1 MTKREGAMSMVRKV
15 VVTGYGVV
23 SPLGNTVSA
32 LWDNIKEGKSGI
44 RKIQAEEFSGINTQI
59 AGTITDFDAAQY
71 MDKKELSKYDRFVQ
85 YAIAASQQALEQA
98 NLNMEQVDKERL
110 GVYIGSGIGG
120 IDTILANH
128 QALIENGPRKVSPF
142 MVPMMISNMA
152 AGILA
157 IKTGFKGPS
166 FSPVSACATG
176 NQAIGEAFLAIR
188 HGYADGILA
197 GGAEAPINPL
207 SFAGFSRMKA
217 MSTRNEE
224 PAKAS
229 RPFDSARDGFVMS
242 EGAGIVF
249 LEEYEHAKQRG
260 ATILGE
266 IVGYGVTTD
275 AYHITS
281 PDYTGAAN
289 AMKLALKMG
298 NIDVSVVD
306 YINAHGTS
314 TPEGDKSETKA
325 IKSVFGDHAY
335 QLKVSSTKSMTGHLF
350 GAAGGIEAIIT
361 LKSIMENIIPPT
373 INYET
378 PDPECDLNY
387 VPNEA
392 LHQTVNIALSNGFG
406 FGGHNAVLAFKKFV
420 E

>member
-1 MTKREGAMSMVRKV
+1 MVRRV

-32 LWDNIKEGKSGI
+32 LWENIKEGKSGI
-44 RKIQAEEFSGINTQI
+44 DKIHAEEFSGINTQI

-128 QALIENGPRKVSPF
+128 QAFIENGPRKVSPF

-224 PAKAS
+224 PTKAS

-289 AMKLALKMG
+289 AMNLALKMG
-298 NIDVSVVD
+298 EIDVSAVD
-306 YINAHGTS
+306 YINAHGTG

-325 IKSVFGDHAY
+325 IKSVFGNDAY

-373 INYET
+373 INYDT

-406 FGGHNAVLAFKKFV
+406 FGGHNAVLAFKKF
-420 E
+420 EE

>member
-1 MTKREGAMSMVRKV
+1 MVRRV
-15 VVTGYGVV
+15 VVTGYGVI
-23 SPLGNTVSA
+23 SPLGQTVSA
-32 LWDNIKEGKSGI
+32 LWENIKEGKSGI
-44 RKIQAEEFSGINTQI
+44 TKLEAEEFSGIHTQI
-59 AGTITDFDAAQY
+59 AGSITDFDATQY
-71 MDKKELSKYDRFVQ
+71 MDKKELSKYDLFIQ
-85 YAIAASQQALEQA
+85 YALAASQQALEQA
-98 NLNMEQVDKERL
+98 NINMEQVNKERL

-120 IDTILANH
+120 IETILANH
-128 QALIENGPRKVSPF
+128 QAMLDNGPRKVSPF

-152 AGILA
+152 AGIIA

-176 NQAIGEAFLAIR
+176 NQAIGEAFLNIR

-217 MSTRNEE
+217 MSTRNDAPEQ
-224 PAKAS
+224 AS
-229 RPFDSARDGFVMS
+229 RPFDSHRDGFVMS
-242 EGAGIVF
+242 EGAGVVF

-275 AYHITS
+275 AFHITA
-281 PDYTGAAN
+281 PDFTGAAN
-289 AMKLALKMG
+289 AMKLALSMG
-298 NIDVSVVD
+298 DIDVTAVD

-325 IKSVFGDHAY
+325 IKSVFGEHAY

-361 LKSIMENIIPPT
+361 LKSILEGIIPPT

-406 FGGHNAVLAFKKFV
+406 FGGHNAVLAFKKF
-420 E
+420 EE

>member
-1 MTKREGAMSMVRKV
+1 MVRRV
-15 VVTGYGVV
+15 VITGYGVI
-23 SPLGNTVSA
+23 SPLGQTVSA
-32 LWDNIKEGKSGI
+32 LWENIKEGRSGI
-44 RKIQAEEFSGINTQI
+44 TKLEAEEFSGINTQI
-59 AGTITDFDAAQY
+59 AGSITDFDATQY
-71 MDKKELSKYDRFVQ
+71 MDKKELGKYDLFVQ
-85 YAIAASQQALEQA
+85 YALAASQQALEQA
-98 NLNMEQVDKERL
+98 NIKMEQVDKERL

-120 IDTILANH
+120 IETILANH
-128 QALIENGPRKVSPF
+128 QAMLDNGPRKVSPF

-152 AGILA
+152 AGIIA

-176 NQAIGEAFLAIR
+176 NQAIGEAFLNIR

-217 MSTRNEE
+217 MSTRNDAPEQ
-224 PAKAS
+224 AS
-229 RPFDSARDGFVMS
+229 RPFDSHRDGFVMS
-242 EGAGIVF
+242 EGAGVVF
-249 LEEYEHAKQRG
+249 LEEYTHAKQRG

-275 AYHITS
+275 AFHITA

-289 AMKLALKMG
+289 AMKLALRMG
-298 NIDVSVVD
+298 DIDVTAVD

-325 IKSVFGDHAY
+325 IKSVFGEHAY

-361 LKSIMENIIPPT
+361 LKSIMEDIIPPT

-406 FGGHNAVLAFKKFV
+406 FGGHNAVLAFKKF
-420 E
+420 EE

>member
-1 MTKREGAMSMVRKV
+1 MVRRV
-15 VVTGYGVV
+15 VVTGYGVI
-23 SPLGNTVSA
+23 SPLGQTVSA
-32 LWDNIKEGKSGI
+32 LWENIKEGKSSI
-44 RKIQAEEFSGINTQI
+44 TKLEAEEFGGIQTQI
-59 AGTITDFDAAQY
+59 AGSITDFDATQY
-71 MDKKELSKYDRFVQ
+71 MDKKELSKYDLFIQ
-85 YAIAASQQALEQA
+85 YALAASQQALEQA
-98 NLNMEQVDKERL
+98 NINMEQVNKERL

-120 IDTILANH
+120 IETILANH
-128 QALIENGPRKVSPF
+128 QAMLDNGPRKVSPF

-152 AGILA
+152 AGIIA

-176 NQAIGEAFLAIR
+176 NQAIGEAFLNIR

-217 MSTRNEE
+217 MSTRNDAPEQ
-224 PAKAS
+224 AS
-229 RPFDSARDGFVMS
+229 RPFDSHRDGFVMS
-242 EGAGIVF
+242 EGAGVVF

-275 AYHITS
+275 AFHITA
-281 PDYTGAAN
+281 PDFTGAAN
-289 AMKLALKMG
+289 AMKLALSMG
-298 NIDVSVVD
+298 DIDVTAVD

-325 IKSVFGDHAY
+325 IKSVFGEHAY

-361 LKSIMENIIPPT
+361 LKSIMEGIIPPT

-406 FGGHNAVLAFKKFV
+406 FGGHNAVLAFKKF
-420 E
+420 EE

>member
-1 MTKREGAMSMVRKV
+1 MVRRV

-32 LWDNIKEGKSGI
+32 LWENIKEGKSGI
-44 RKIQAEEFSGINTQI
+44 DKIHAEEFSGINTQI

-128 QALIENGPRKVSPF
+128 QAFIENGPRKVSPF

-224 PAKAS
+224 PTKAS

-289 AMKLALKMG
+289 AMNLALKMG
-298 NIDVSVVD
+298 EIDVSAVD
-306 YINAHGTS
+306 YINAHGTG

-325 IKSVFGDHAY
+325 IKSVFGNHAY

-373 INYET
+373 INYDT

-406 FGGHNAVLAFKKFV
+406 FGGHNAVLAFKKF
-420 E
+420 EE

>member
-1 MTKREGAMSMVRKV
+1 MVRRV
-15 VVTGYGVV
+15 VVTGYGVI
-23 SPLGNTVSA
+23 SPLGQTVSA
-32 LWDNIKEGKSGI
+32 LWENIKEGKSGI
-44 RKIQAEEFSGINTQI
+44 TKLEAEEFSGINTQI
-59 AGTITDFDAAQY
+59 AGSIADFDATQY
-71 MDKKELSKYDRFVQ
+71 MDKKELSKYDLFIQ
-85 YAIAASQQALEQA
+85 YALAASQQALEQA
-98 NLNMEQVDKERL
+98 NINMEQVDKERL

-120 IDTILANH
+120 IETILANH
-128 QALIENGPRKVSPF
+128 QAMLDNGPRKVSPF

-152 AGILA
+152 AGIIA

-176 NQAIGEAFLAIR
+176 NQAIGEAFLNIR

-217 MSTRNEE
+217 MSTRNDAPEQ
-224 PAKAS
+224 AS
-229 RPFDSARDGFVMS
+229 RPFDSHRDGFVMS
-242 EGAGIVF
+242 EGAGVVF

-275 AYHITS
+275 AFHITA
-281 PDYTGAAN
+281 PDFTGAAN
-289 AMKLALKMG
+289 AMKLALNMG
-298 NIDVSVVD
+298 DIDVTAVD

-325 IKSVFGDHAY
+325 IKSVFGEHAY

-361 LKSIMENIIPPT
+361 LKSIMEGIIPPT

-406 FGGHNAVLAFKKFV
+406 FGGHNAVLAFKKF
-420 E
+420 EE

>member
-1 MTKREGAMSMVRKV
+1 MVRKV

-44 RKIQAEEFSGINTQI
+44 RKIQAEEFNGINTQI

-217 MSTRNEE
+217 MSTKNEE

-392 LHQTVNIALSNGFG
+392 LYQTVNIALSNGFG

>member
-1 MTKREGAMSMVRKV
+1 MVRRV
-15 VVTGYGVV
+15 VITGYGVI
-23 SPLGNTVSA
+23 SPLGQTVSA
-32 LWDNIKEGKSGI
+32 LWENIKEGRSGI
-44 RKIQAEEFSGINTQI
+44 SKLEEEEFSGINTQI
-59 AGTITDFDAAQY
+59 AGSITDFNATQY
-71 MDKKELSKYDRFVQ
+71 MDKKELGKYDLFVQ
-85 YAIAASQQALEQA
+85 YALAASQQALEQA
-98 NLNMEQVDKERL
+98 NIKMEQVDKERL

-120 IDTILANH
+120 IETILANH
-128 QALIENGPRKVSPF
+128 QAMLDNGPRKVSPF

-152 AGILA
+152 AGIVA

-176 NQAIGEAFLAIR
+176 NQAIGEAFLNIR

-217 MSTRNEE
+217 MSTRNDAPEQ
-224 PAKAS
+224 AS
-229 RPFDSARDGFVMS
+229 RPFDSHRDGFVMS
-242 EGAGIVF
+242 EGAGVVF

-275 AYHITS
+275 AFHITA

-298 NIDVSVVD
+298 DIDVTAVD

-325 IKSVFGDHAY
+325 IKSVFGEHAY

-361 LKSIMENIIPPT
+361 LKSIMEDIIPPT

-406 FGGHNAVLAFKKFV
+406 FGGHNAVLAFKKF
-420 E
+420 EE

>member
-1 MTKREGAMSMVRKV
+1 MVRRV
-15 VVTGYGVV
+15 VVTGYGVI
-23 SPLGNTVSA
+23 SPLGQTVSA
-32 LWDNIKEGKSGI
+32 LWENIKEGKSGI
-44 RKIQAEEFSGINTQI
+44 TKLETEEFSGINTQI
-59 AGTITDFDAAQY
+59 AGSITDFDATQY
-71 MDKKELSKYDRFVQ
+71 MDKKELSKYDLFVQ
-85 YAIAASQQALEQA
+85 YALAASQQALEQA
-98 NLNMEQVDKERL
+98 NINMEQVDKERL

-120 IDTILANH
+120 IETILANH
-128 QALIENGPRKVSPF
+128 QAMLDNGPRKVSPF

-152 AGILA
+152 AGIIA

-176 NQAIGEAFLAIR
+176 NQAIGEAFLNIR

-217 MSTRNEE
+217 MSTRNDAPEH
-224 PAKAS
+224 AS
-229 RPFDSARDGFVMS
+229 RPFDSHRDGFVMS
-242 EGAGIVF
+242 EGAGVVF

-275 AYHITS
+275 AFHITA
-281 PDYTGAAN
+281 PDFTGAAN
-289 AMKLALKMG
+289 AMKLALNMG
-298 NIDVSVVD
+298 DIDVTAVD

-325 IKSVFGDHAY
+325 IKSVFGEQAY

-361 LKSIMENIIPPT
+361 LKSIMEDIIPPT

-406 FGGHNAVLAFKKFV
+406 FGGHNAVLAFKKF
-420 E
+420 EE

>member
-1 MTKREGAMSMVRKV
+1 MVRRV

-23 SPLGNTVSA
+23 SPLGNSVSA
-32 LWDNIKEGKSGI
+32 LWENIKAGQSGI
-44 RKIQAEEFSGINTQI
+44 HKIQAEAFSGINTQI
-59 AGTITDFDAAQY
+59 AGMITDFDATQY
-71 MDKKELSKYDRFVQ
+71 MDKKEISKYDLFVQ
-85 YAIAASQQALEQA
+85 YAVAASQQALTQA

-120 IDTILANH
+120 IDTILENH
-128 QALIENGPRKVSPF
+128 QAMLDNGPRKVSPF

-207 SFAGFSRMKA
+207 GFAGFSRMKA
-217 MSTRNEE
+217 MSTRNDE
-224 PAKAS
+224 PTKAS
-229 RPFDSARDGFVMS
+229 RPFDSERDGFVMS
-242 EGAGIVF
+242 EGAGIVL

-275 AYHITS
+275 AHHITA
-281 PDYTGAAN
+281 PDFTGAAN

-298 NIDVSVVD
+298 DIDSSAVD

-325 IKSVFGDHAY
+325 IKHVFGDHAY

-361 LKSIMENIIPPT
+361 LKSIMDSIIPPT

-378 PDPECDLNY
+378 PDPACDLNY

-392 LHQTVNIALSNGFG
+392 LQQPVNIALSNGFG
-406 FGGHNAVLAFKKFV
+406 FGGHNAVLAFKRF
-420 E
+420 EE

>member
-1 MTKREGAMSMVRKV
+1 MVRRV

-23 SPLGNTVSA
+23 SPLGNSVSA
-32 LWDNIKEGKSGI
+32 LWENIKAGKSGI
-44 RKIQAEEFSGINTQI
+44 QKIQGEAFSGINTQI
-59 AGTITDFDAAQY
+59 AGTSTDFDAMLY
-71 MDKKELSKYDRFVQ
+71 MDKKEISKYDLFVQ
-85 YAIAASQQALEQA
+85 YAVAAAQQALTQA

-120 IDTILANH
+120 IETILENH
-128 QALIENGPRKVSPF
+128 QAMLNQGPRKVSPF

-176 NQAIGEAFLAIR
+176 NQVIGEAFLAIR

-224 PAKAS
+224 PTKAS
-229 RPFDSARDGFVMS
+229 RPFDSERDGFVMS

-275 AYHITS
+275 AYHITA
-281 PDYTGAAN
+281 PDFTGAAN

-298 NIDVSVVD
+298 AIDGSAID

-325 IKSVFGDHAY
+325 IKHVFGDHAY

-361 LKSIMENIIPPT
+361 LKSIMDGIIPPT

-392 LHQTVNIALSNGFG
+392 LHQDVNFALSNGFG
-406 FGGHNAVLAFKKFV
+406 FGGHNAVLAFKKF
-420 E
+420 EE

>member
-1 MTKREGAMSMVRKV
+1 MVRRV

-32 LWDNIKEGKSGI
+32 LWENIKEGKSGI
-44 RKIQAEEFSGINTQI
+44 DKIQAEEFSGINTQI

-98 NLNMEQVDKERL
+98 NLTMEQVDKERL

-188 HGYADGILA
+188 HGNADGILA

-224 PAKAS
+224 PTKAS
-229 RPFDSARDGFVMS
+229 RPFDSERDGFVMS

-298 NIDVSVVD
+298 EIDVSAVD

-373 INYET
+373 INYDT

-387 VPNEA
+387 VPNKA

-406 FGGHNAVLAFKKFV
+406 FGGHNAVLAFKKL
-420 E
+420 EE

>member
-1 MTKREGAMSMVRKV
+1 MSMVRRV

-32 LWDNIKEGKSGI
+32 LWENIKEGKSGI
-44 RKIQAEEFSGINTQI
+44 DKIQAEEFSGINTQI

-85 YAIAASQQALEQA
+85 YAIATSQQALEQA
-98 NLNMEQVDKERL
+98 NLTMEQVDKERL

-224 PAKAS
+224 PTKAS
-229 RPFDSARDGFVMS
+229 RPFDSERDGFVMS

-289 AMKLALKMG
+289 AIKLALKMG
-298 NIDVSVVD
+298 EIDVSAVD

-361 LKSIMENIIPPT
+361 LKSILENIIPPT
-373 INYET
+373 INYDT

-387 VPNEA
+387 VPNKA

-406 FGGHNAVLAFKKFV
+406 FGGHNAVLAFKKF
-420 E
+420 EE